1 MSEAVAT
8 FGAVLAREWPA
19 AHPNM
24 CGKVAALLISIGGRS
39 KRLAEAWCNGSI
51 EDAEHERAQRMHVEG
66 PAAEAMAMIAAVPTI
81 DAASLL
87 LIDNDPRGAT
97 IKLLLPS
104 GFTDDFGGTGFC
116 VPGS

>member
-24 CGKVAALLISIGGRS
+24 CGRVAALLISIGSRS

-51 EDAEHERAQRMHVEG
+51 DEQAHERAQRMHVDG
-66 PAAEAMAMIAAVPTI
+66 PAAEAMAMIAAMPTI
-81 DAASLL
+81 EAGKLL
-87 LIDNDPRGAT
+87 LIQNDPRGAT
-97 IKLLLPS
+97 IKLILPS
-104 GFTDDFGGTGFC
+104 GYTDDFGGTGFC